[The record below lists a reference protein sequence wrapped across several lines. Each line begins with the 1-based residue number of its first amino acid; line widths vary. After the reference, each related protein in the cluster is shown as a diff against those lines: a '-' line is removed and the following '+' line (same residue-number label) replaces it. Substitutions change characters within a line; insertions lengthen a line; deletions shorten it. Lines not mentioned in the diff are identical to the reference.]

1 MGTSLASVLQKEKSI
16 RNQTQE
22 EFNKSTENVN
32 SKNERGIA
40 YNKHGFKFESKRQHS
55 AANSGQICVSN
66 GRSNFARA
74 CTIYIQIF
82 SSLLKPTITCF
93 MMKKISQLAILLLH

>member
-66 GRSNFARA
+66 GDQ
-74 CTIYIQIF
+74 T
-82 SSLLKPTITCF
+82 LLGLVPSTYKYFPLF
-93 MMKKISQLAILLLH
+93 